1 MPAGR
6 FGAGCSG
13 TGEPGVSTRHRRPD
27 RQEDSRNSVAAAVA
41 TCAEIKTLRRV
52 RAEPSR
58 RPPRHLPH
66 RWQPVAKKTKKKS
79 SKRRK
84 DSPIEP
90 KEPHP
95 RLTWC
100 GFAKTFKA
108 CGACV
113 CRDAQRNR
121 LGRLFNDMTSDDDPD
136 HVLVG
141 ALVARSLEAYRYRH
155 LGVHGSKR
163 KPAPLYDVLRDDQGR
178 TVPPDYPQND
188 VDVDACVKINLH
200 QVTSRR

>member
-1 MPAGR
+1 MATGKSK
-6 FGAGCSG
+6 FYGAF
-13 TGEPGVSTRHRRPD
+13 VLNRR
-27 RQEDSRNSVAAAVA
+27 RLLHAN
-41 TCAEIKTLRRV
+41 
-52 RAEPSR
+52 
-58 RPPRHLPH
+58 
-66 RWQPVAKKTKKKS
+66 RWQPKKTKKK

-84 DSPIEP
+84 DSPVEP

-121 LGRLFNDMTSDDDPD
+121 FGRLFNDMTSDDDPD

-155 LGVHGSKR
+155 LGVHGSR
-163 KPAPLYDVLRDDQGR
+163 RG
-178 TVPPDYPQND
+178 
-188 VDVDACVKINLH
+188 
-200 QVTSRR
+200 SRRLCMMY

>member
-1 MPAGR
+1 MT
-6 FGAGCSG
+6 F
-13 TGEPGVSTRHRRPD
+13 
-27 RQEDSRNSVAAAVA
+27 
-41 TCAEIKTLRRV
+41 
-52 RAEPSR
+52 
-58 RPPRHLPH
+58 
-66 RWQPVAKKTKKKS
+66 
-79 SKRRK
+79 
-84 DSPIEP
+84 
-90 KEPHP
+90 
-95 RLTWC
+95 C

-121 LGRLFNDMTSDDDPD
+121 LGRLFNDMTCDDDPD

-188 VDVDACVKINLH
+188 VDVDAERRAYRDVDHRWDH
-200 QVTSRR
+200 QTLSRKHHKDMTNAAGTFDHRTRSIPVTDFAVATPAADDAWLKCCLLYTSPSPRDQRGSRMPSSA